1 MENTSEAKKN
11 KKILG
16 SKMQFLT
23 KKCNLTAKL
32 ITTQLTSDNSHS
44 DRQVKLHSYTNTIWY
59 HGYQDCA
66 CLRFLKLAKNDFEG
80 SRTFDSILNSL
91 LHFLLFQQCL
101 IVPLA

>member
-1 MENTSEAKKN
+1 MENTSEAKN
-11 KKILG
+11 KKHFFG
-16 SKMQFLT
+16 SKMPFLT
-23 KKCNLTAKL
+23 KKCNFTAKL

-44 DRQVKLHSYTNTIWY
+44 DRQVKLHSYTNTIWF

-80 SRTFDSILNSL
+80 SRTFDSIFNSL
-91 LHFLLFQQCL
+91 LHFLFFQQCL